1 MPGKSVVGKSDD
13 TDMTPLDELRD
24 DSLVRRLTAAPS
36 LHATDAARLRVTD
49 WLAQIANSPPG
60 KALRRVWGGEPN
72 LHAPLTGLAGGSG
85 YLWGLVRAPP
95 PRLPWAA

>member
-1 MPGKSVVGKSDD
+1 MPVQMPGKSVVGKSDD

-49 WLAQIANSPPG
+49 WLAEIANAPAG
-60 KALRRVWGGEPN
+60 KALRRLCGANPS
-72 LHAPLTGLAGGSG
+72 LHL
-85 YLWGLVRAPP
+85 
-95 PRLPWAA
+95 